1 MSTIKRI
8 CKDPV
13 LFATFLLGALF
24 GSLLTAIASY
34 IDLH

>member
-1 MSTIKRI
+1 MSTVKRI
-8 CKDPV
+8 FKEPV
-13 LFATFLLGALF
+13 LFATFSLGALF